1 MELYIKLGNKCF
13 EIITMRFLIFL
24 MLLSCYSAISTR
36 SINTEARELTKEIRI
51 GLSQAEI

>member
-1 MELYIKLGNKCF
+1 MELYIKLGNKYF
-13 EIITMRFLIFL
+13 KIISMQFIAFL
-24 MLLSCYSAISTR
+24 MLLSCYSSTSTS